1 MNIISKKKQGVI
13 AIICAIAMVVTSLTI
28 YNPREAKAD
37 TDYSQLTYDYKNKGE
52 AYMKGAETTKSQWRV
67 AVDTSQSTGD
77 IVNWMTTGDG
87 NLNFYGDMFMNVTWH
102 GVYPDA
108 TLEINGVKVEKG
120 AEGVQVYAAA
130 EIHVN
135 AKNWI
140 NNNAYNVV
148 KVTSADETQYVTFI
162 VATGNKVDTS
172 TEESTE
178 LQKPAAPTGLVAN
191 INDLKTNYTIA
202 FANVPTATSYKF
214 YLNGTYVKDITNGG
228 VVTIEELKLEEGK
241 TYTFGVSAVNAA
253 GESDI
258 STVQVKVPSKETET
272 SSGSTEETTE
282 AFDPSTITEWTAVG
296 GSTTMSYYIAN
307 DAAGKV
313 SVKPE
318 MHGDN
323 LYAAFTLAAKFKS
336 VSLNGEA
343 IEPRGGADV
352 EIAKTS
358 FKEGY
363 NKLEVTDFYGK
374 ETVTVYFK
382 VAKKEE
388 TTTKPYKD
396 GEVLVNESNVTKEVP
411 AYEGGDYWQNEYNNA
426 PVNYV
431 EGKKY
436 VAEVVVSSTA
446 AKKIKMVFQRVG
458 IWDFVDA
465 NSGYEAEIAAGNKVK
480 ITYVFEATQ
489 GKGTDNGNFDIYLGS
504 VADATTLVFE
514 SKKLTTYNE
523 VPAGVQ
529 TGVEVLS
536 APATYTV
543 TVDGTPTSVTEG
555 NTYTFGDNAQGY
567 YDTTNSVAY
576 ASGETITVNSNIT
589 VTSINLNVAM
599 QKGASVRLATPTGLR
614 FQTVI
619 TSGNDIAVSD
629 ILNKDFVTTGTLITT
644 FDLFSANGSVLDK
657 DSKYTTLDIANSGWY
672 NDEVG
677 KFCGSIIK
685 IKKDNYEKKF
695 IGVGYVTITY
705 NNGDTYSVCADVNET
720 DNARSIYYVANAV
733 KDAGYKNCDET
744 QKSIIDKY
752 LAKEAF

>member
-87 NLNFYGDMFMNVTWH
+87 NLNFYGEMFMNVTWH

-202 FANVPTATSYKF
+202 FANVATATSYKF
-214 YLNGTYVKDITNGG
+214 YLDGKFVKDITNGG

-258 STVQVKVPSKETET
+258 STVSVTVPSKETET
-272 SSGSTEETTE
+272 TKGSEETTE
-282 AFDPSTITEWTAVG
+282 TFDPSTITEWTAVG

-318 MHGDN
+318 MHGDS
-323 LYAAFTLAAKFKS
+323 LYAAFALAAKFKS
-336 VSLNGEA
+336 VVLNDES
-343 IEPRGGADV
+343 ITPRGGADV

-363 NKLEVTDFYGK
+363 NKLVVTDFYGK
-374 ETVTVYFK
+374 ESVTIYFK
-382 VAKKEE
+382 VEKEEE

-396 GEVLVNESNVTKEVP
+396 GEVLVNDSNVTKEVP
-411 AYEGGDYWQNEYNNA
+411 AYENGDYWQNEYNNA

-431 EGKKY
+431 KGKKY

-446 AKKIKMVFQRVG
+446 AKKIKLVFQRVN

-489 GKGTDNGNFDIYLGS
+489 ETDNGNFDIYLGS

-529 TGVEVLS
+529 TGVEVVS

-555 NTYTFGDNAQGY
+555 STYTFGDNAQGY

-619 TSGNDIAVSD
+619 TSGNDIAESD

-644 FDLFSANGSVLDK
+644 FDLFSANGNVLNK
-657 DSKYTTLDIANSGWY
+657 DSKYTNLDIANSGWY

-685 IKKDNYEKKF
+685 IKTDNYEKKF
-695 IGVGYVTITY
+695 VGVGYVTIKY
-705 NNGDTYSVCADVNET
+705 NNGKTYSVCADVNET

-733 KDAGYKNCDET
+733 KEAGYKNCDAA
-744 QKSIIDKY
+744 QKAIIDKY